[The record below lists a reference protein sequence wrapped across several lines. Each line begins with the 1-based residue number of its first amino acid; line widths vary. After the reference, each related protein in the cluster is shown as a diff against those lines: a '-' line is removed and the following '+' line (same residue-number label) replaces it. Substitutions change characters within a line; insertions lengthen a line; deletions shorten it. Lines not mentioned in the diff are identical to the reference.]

1 MENMNSI
8 EQEINRK
15 KKYIEI
21 QERNIAEHNSYI
33 ERYKSEIEEIEKC
46 KCLKDLRDY
55 NNIYAYNWEKYI
67 CYNIWEWSIDFIYE
81 FDTFEE
87 LKEHAIWCYTT
98 FIETS
103 NNEIKKSNELIE
115 KIKTDIDR
123 LKKILLGMVNN
134 I

>member
-15 KKYIEI
+15 KWYIEI
-21 QERNIAEHNSYI
+21 HERNIAKYKLCV
-33 ERYKSEIEEIEKC
+33 ERNKEAIEEIEKC
-46 KCLKDLRDY
+46 KCLKDLRDC

-67 CYNIWEWSIDFIYE
+67 CYDIWEWSIDYIHE

-87 LKEHAIWCYTT
+87 LKEHAKWYY
-98 FIETS
+98 ETRMKS
-103 NNEIKKSNELIE
+103 NNNEIKQSTEMIE
-115 KIKTDIDR
+115 KIKADIDR
-123 LKKILLGMVNN
+123 LKKILVGMVNN

>member
-15 KKYIEI
+15 KRYIEV
-21 QERNIAEHNSYI
+21 QENTITDSLSNI
-33 ERYKSEIEEIEKC
+33 ERYKLEIKKIEKC

-67 CYNIWEWSIDFIYE
+67 CYDIWEWDIDHIYE
-81 FDTFEE
+81 YNTFEE
-87 LKEHAIWCYTT
+87 LKEHAIWRYKS
-98 FIETS
+98 FIETNNNIIKES
-103 NNEIKKSNELIE
+103 NKLIE
-115 KIKTDIDR
+115 KIKADIDR

>member
-15 KKYIEI
+15 KWYIKI
-21 QERNIAEHNSYI
+21 HERNIDKYKLCI
-33 ERYKSEIEEIEKC
+33 ERNKLAIKEIEKC

-67 CYNIWEWSIDFIYE
+67 CYDIWEWSIDNITE
-81 FDTFEE
+81 FNTFEE
-87 LKEHAIWCYTT
+87 LKEHAKWCYTT
-98 FIETS
+98 LIENN
-103 NNEIKKSNELIE
+103 NNEIKKSNEIIE
-115 KIKTDIDR
+115 KIKADIDR